1 MKFLN
6 SNQSFSWNIFL
17 IALWLKFET
26 SAHSQIAI
34 TRSSTL
40 FTNFLTCHELETLYW
55 DTSRKTKLV
64 NYFINLL
71 DTFFKNLFCSVN
83 WTVLLPNLLRPNFTF
98 IVCVKMT
105 EFQVRSYTPEWISM
119 KSHETPLMALSI
131 DPIPNHF
138 EDIINKLTEFKRR
151 GKLPHTSPFF
161 CVLFPCLIL

>member
-6 SNQSFSWNIFL
+6 SDQSFSWNIFL
-17 IALWLKFET
+17 TALWLKFET

-40 FTNFLTCHELETLYW
+40 FTNFLTCHEVETLYW

-71 DTFFKNLFCSVN
+71 DTFFKNLFWSVN

-98 IVCVKMT
+98 IVCVKDGISSKALHTRMDFD
-105 EFQVRSYTPEWISM
+105 ELSWDSLDGIIYRPHSEPFRRYNQQAHWI
-119 KSHETPLMALSI
+119 
-131 DPIPNHF
+131 
-138 EDIINKLTEFKRR
+138 
-151 GKLPHTSPFF
+151 
-161 CVLFPCLIL
+161 